1 METMERREETTMKR
15 FQRAFAWIAAGI
27 TLASASGVAVFL
39 LIGLSGCSNQEPAA
53 QAQPVTAANKDD
65 SGQPVRVKIV
75 RPTREH
81 LKRQSTPQPAH
92 VGPYEKTDIYAR
104 VAGYLDSFGQVQSTD
119 GKSRPVDIGDRVV
132 KDQVLAK
139 LSVPEMEQER
149 VQKAALVDQAQADA
163 EQAEASMKAAEA
175 MVVAAKAKLE
185 ETGAQIAR
193 YEAELK
199 YRKSEYERYVTLV
212 KERAIRSELE
222 DEKLSLYRAAQA
234 SHTAAKAAL
243 ATDQAGIAVA
253 QAKLTQAKAGV
264 TSAKA
269 RLKVARANLEHAVI
283 MLNYAT
289 IKAPYDGVITRRL
302 VDTGAFIQSAA
313 TGKPEPLFNI
323 ARVDRLRIIADIPE
337 AEASLVKLGQPATFQ
352 AGDRRLEAGGK
363 VARFADALDSGTRTM
378 RTEIELDR
386 PASGLQPPA
395 SKLRP
400 GMFGSITILLAD
412 VPDALM
418 LPTSVLVPGGGKPAV
433 LVVEEGKARRRE
445 VELGFNEG
453 GRVQVIRGLTG
464 NELVIADG
472 NTRAKD
478 GQTVEVAP

>member
-337 AEASLVKLGQPATFQ
+337 AEASLVKLGQPAAFQ
-352 AGDRRLEAGGK
+352 LNAAVGQQDTGR
-363 VARFADALDSGTRTM
+363 VVRFADALDSGTRTM
-378 RTEIELDR
+378 RTEVELDT
-386 PASGLQPPA
+386 PIKA
-395 SKLRP
+395 LRP
-400 GMFGSITILLAD
+400 GMFGSVTILLAD
-412 VPDALM
+412 DPDTLM
-418 LPTSVLVPGGGKPAV
+418 LPASTLLASGKPAV
-433 LVVEEGKARRRE
+433 FVVEDGKAHRRE
-445 VELGFNEG
+445 VGLGLTEG
-453 GRVQVIRGLTG
+453 GRVQVLSGLTG
-464 NELVIADG
+464 NEQVIAEKLAAV
-472 NTRAKD
+472 RD
-478 GQTVEVAP
+478 GQAVEIAP